1 MINTSLAPRTE
12 RAKVVRMIAAKPGT
26 VVNDRASYSVHHL
39 SKREGSFLRGF
50 FFRAS
55 PARHFGEEL
64 GSHVSATIIGR
75 AKLVRNKTLL
85 ASPRSGFKPD
95 DAQASFGQQRSHDA
109 AHGSYANPH
118 NISWSS

>member
-1 MINTSLAPRTE
+1 MLNASLAPGTE

-39 SKREGSFLRGF
+39 SKREGGLLRGF

-55 PARHFGEEL
+55 PARHFSEEL

-75 AKLVRNKTLL
+75 AKLVRNKTLP
-85 ASPRSGFKPD
+85 ASPGAGFKPH
-95 DAQASFGQQRSHDA
+95 DAQASFSQ
-109 AHGSYANPH
+109 
-118 NISWSS
+118 